1 MKEWNRKNA
10 IWMVLYAVLYAV
22 GTAIVCV
29 TGAIT
34 PVLFV
39 CYQIT
44 AGVILS
50 GIVVYAFR
58 KVQAPGVATC
68 LGLALIVLL
77 NVIGDAVAWHVIP
90 IIVIA
95 VLAEAIRAIFKYD
108 WAGDV
113 IGTVIM
119 TFSSFGYYG
128 QIWFNRDYTYECA
141 VEEMPAG
148 YAKGLMAESPM
159 WSLIVVVIAGAVLSV
174 VISNVTAKL
183 FQFDKKRGEGRCDLD
198 M

>member
-1 MKEWNRKNA
+1 MKEWNRKKA
-10 IWMVLYAVLYAV
+10 LWMLLYAVLYAI
-22 GTAIVCV
+22 GTVIVCV

-44 AGVILS
+44 AGIILS

-58 KVQAPGVATC
+58 KVCAPGVAAG
-68 LGLALIVLL
+68 LGLAVILLLII
-77 NVIGDAVAWHVIP
+77 IGDAVAWHVIP

-95 VLAEAIRAIFKYD
+95 VLAEAVRAVFKNN
-108 WAGDV
+108 WTGDV

-141 VEEMPAG
+141 IEEMPAG
-148 YAKGLMAESPM
+148 YAEGLMAASPM
-159 WSLIVVVIAGAVLSV
+159 WSLIVVIIAGAVLSV

-183 FQFDKKRGEGRCDLD
+183 FKLDK
-198 M
+198 

>member
-10 IWMVLYAVLYAV
+10 LWMLLYAVLYAV
-22 GTAIVCV
+22 GTALVCV

-44 AGVILS
+44 AGILLS
-50 GIVVYAFR
+50 GIVIYAFR
-58 KVQAPGVATC
+58 KVKAPGVAAY
-68 LGLALIVLL
+68 LGVAMILL
-77 NVIGDAVAWHVIP
+77 LVVIGDAVAWHVIP

-95 VLAEAIRAIFKYD
+95 VLAEAVRAIFKYN
-108 WAGDV
+108 WTGDV
-113 IGTVIM
+113 FAAVIM

-128 QIWFNRDYTYECA
+128 QIWFNREYTYECA

-148 YAKGLMAESPM
+148 YAEGLMAASPV
-159 WSLIVVVIAGAVLSV
+159 WSLIVVIVVGILLSV
-174 VISNVTAKL
+174 IISNVTAKVFKL
-183 FQFDKKRGEGRCDLD
+183 EK
-198 M
+198 

>member
-1 MKEWNRKNA
+1 MKGWDKKKA
-10 IWMVLYAVLYAV
+10 LWMLLYAVLYAV
-22 GTAIVCV
+22 GTVIVCV

-44 AGVILS
+44 AGILIS
-50 GIVVYAFR
+50 GIVIHAFR
-58 KVQAPGVATC
+58 RIQAPGVAAA
-68 LGLALIVLL
+68 LGLAVLL
-77 NVIGDAVAWHVIP
+77 LLVVIGDAVAWHVIP

-95 VLAEAIRAIFKYD
+95 VLAEAVRAIFKYN
-108 WAGDV
+108 WTGDV

-119 TFSSFGYYG
+119 SFSTFGYYG

-148 YAKGLMAESPM
+148 YADGLMAASPM
-159 WSLIVVVIAGAVLSV
+159 WSLIVVIIVGVILSV

-183 FQFDKKRGEGRCDLD
+183 FKLDK
-198 M
+198 